1 VSRRYGVAIVGCGIG
16 RLHAEAWAKL
26 PDKFQIVAVCDL
38 NAELAG
44 KVASEF
50 GVQHA
55 AERLEAVL
63 PREDVD
69 IVDICTPPALHRPM
83 IEAALD
89 AGKHV
94 ICEKPLTGSLA
105 DTDAIIARAAQ
116 SPGRHVMPIFQ
127 YRYGMGLQ
135 KLLRLIERGVTG
147 KLYSSLIETAWL
159 RGPKYYS
166 VPWRGKW
173 KTELGGCLTTHAI
186 HAHDMLCSVAGPVAA
201 VFARTATRVNTIEVE
216 DCASASLL
224 MRDGSLA
231 SLSVTLGSMQEISR
245 LRFCFESLTA
255 ESALEPYNPGAEPW
269 RFIAAS
275 PEIEARIQAAL
286 ADFTPTPERFTGQFL
301 RLHEALEGGAKL
313 PVTLADARA
322 SLELLTALY
331 HSAATG
337 AEVRLPI
344 GPDHPRYRGWTP

>member
-1 VSRRYGVAIVGCGIG
+1 MTRYGVAIIGCGIG
-16 RLHAEAWAKL
+16 RLHAEAWAAL
-26 PDKFQIVAVCDL
+26 PEKFRIEAVCDL

-50 GVQHA
+50 AVPHV
-55 AERLEAVL
+55 AERLDSVL
-63 PREDVD
+63 KRDGVD
-69 IVDICTPPALHRPM
+69 IIDICTPPALHRPM

-94 ICEKPLTGSLA
+94 ICEKPLVGSLA
-105 DTDAIIARAAQ
+105 DADAIIARAAK
-116 SPGRHVMPIFQ
+116 SPGQHVMPIFQ

-135 KLLRLIERGVTG
+135 KLLHLIARGVAG

-186 HAHDMLCSVAGPVAA
+186 HAHDMLCSVAGPVAS
-201 VFARTATRVNTIEVE
+201 VFARTATRINAIEVE

-245 LRFCFESLTA
+245 LRFCFENLTA
-255 ESALEPYNPGAEPW
+255 ESALEPYNPGTEPW

-275 PEIEARIQAAL
+275 PEIDARIAAAL
-286 ADFTPTPERFTGQFL
+286 ADFVPTPERFTGQFL
-301 RLHEALEGGAKL
+301 RLHAALEGDAKL
-313 PVTLADARA
+313 PVTLGDARA

-331 HSAATG
+331 HSAAAG